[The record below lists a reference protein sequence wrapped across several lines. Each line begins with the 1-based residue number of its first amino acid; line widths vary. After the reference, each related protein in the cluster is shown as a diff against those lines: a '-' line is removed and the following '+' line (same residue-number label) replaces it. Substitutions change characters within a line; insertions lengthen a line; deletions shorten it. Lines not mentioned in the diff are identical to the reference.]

1 MRIAYFGTA
10 LLLILT
16 ALVAAPAIAVD
27 VAPSARVSSA
37 VLVREGPSQVL
48 DTNRPPVGRDDG
60 GPSDAVVAHS
70 CASLIDS

>member
-16 ALVAAPAIAVD
+16 ALVAAPAIADD

-37 VLVREGPSQVL
+37 VLVREGPTPQS
-48 DTNRPPVGRDDG
+48 
-60 GPSDAVVAHS
+60 SAA
-70 CASLIDS
+70 CAPATARRSSAR